1 MRWVTRSMAILSAVW
16 LFFVLAIGVSA
27 QGGALN
33 GYIWDGNSF
42 LPEVAAGLAPAALP
56 ATGAPGQNS
65 APLNGY
71 VWDGSAF
78 LPEVAAWLAPVEL
91 PASGAPRQNSAPLN
105 GYVWD
110 GSAFLPE
117 VAASVLP

>member
-1 MRWVTRSMAILSAVW
+1 MHFAMRSVGILSAVL
-16 LFFVLAIGVSA
+16 LFSVVVIGVSA

-42 LPEVAAGLAPAALP
+42 LPEVAAGLAPVELP
-56 ATGAPGQNS
+56 ASGAPGQNS

-71 VWDGSAF
+71 M
-78 LPEVAAWLAPVEL
+78 
-91 PASGAPRQNSAPLN
+91 
-105 GYVWD
+105 WD

-117 VAASVLP
+117 VAASLFP